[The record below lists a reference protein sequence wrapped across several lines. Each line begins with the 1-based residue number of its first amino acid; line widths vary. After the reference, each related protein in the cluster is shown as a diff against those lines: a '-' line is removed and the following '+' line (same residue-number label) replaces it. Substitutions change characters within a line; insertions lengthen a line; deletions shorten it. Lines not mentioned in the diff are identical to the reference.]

1 MFLLHFPLVLFL
13 SPAGELLLLLEV
25 SGLVCLFVMFNMFG
39 VLLVLL
45 LEVSVHL
52 LPQEGH
58 VLLHSL
64 LHLLVDQ
71 EGDSVS
77 QVVRNLIEFVLVWTL
92 LIVSL
97 LFQLIQFFLWCI

>member
-1 MFLLHFPLVLFL
+1 MVNDCLLSLQVVFMFLLHFPLVLFL

-77 QVVRNLIEFVLVWTL
+77 
-92 LIVSL
+92 
-97 LFQLIQFFLWCI
+97 